1 MSQQSID
8 KLAQSKAKPLIRF
21 TISNCNLRSSKTV
34 IAADLTN
41 NVHVVEF
48 AVIFLHHLNRLLEQK
63 AQASLFARLHKFH
76 NSSLLVIYSTTTN
89 HDNARTRKTENFYD
103 HGVSRNLRTD
113 CRLFRMN
120 SEMIEEQSDTE
131 LQPSPE
137 SEVKFGQLKQLLQQM
152 FQLDRGDLDFGLY
165 RILNL
170 KAREISDFLE
180 CELLS
185 SVQEV
190 LYEATTF
197 ERTHLEEELN
207 KTIETLHSFKV
218 DPNSSEV
225 VADLRNKLD
234 EAIIDAEAEG
244 DVYNH
249 LINFFSLYYAE
260 GDFISQRR
268 YKSGSNPAYLIPYN
282 GEEVKLFWANT
293 DQYYI
298 KTTENYSTYTFSVG
312 SKEQYRLVRFEIT
325 VANNEN
331 DNVKE
336 ADGKQ
341 RRFFLAKGKKAISVN
356 TNELV
361 VQFEHR
367 PLTEQEKKSKLFSG
381 NGSIQQNKINEVTI
395 QNIISLLN
403 IEWLSYLTAPT
414 PTKSNQER
422 TILEKHV
429 SQFTAKNSF
438 DYFIHKDLSSFLIHE
453 LDIYIKTN
461 VLNLNDLVLG
471 DTNRL
476 RRAVKRT
483 HAVSHVG
490 NKIITFLS
498 QLEDY
503 QKRLWLKKKFIFET
517 QWCVTLDRI
526 PLSFYADIATNE
538 SQREEWIE
546 LYSIDDIEGD
556 FGNGGYGYS
565 EPLTVDFLKANP
577 YLVLDTKHFDHVF
590 VNRLL
595 AELSKASPL
604 DEQLDGLLIH
614 GENFQALRVLRKK
627 YANQVKCVYADPPYN
642 TGNDGFLYKDHFRR
656 SSWLS
661 MIADRLLSSTP
672 LMRNDACF
680 FISIDDNE
688 IGSLTNL
695 IQTIFPDCQHVT
707 NIAARLNPR
716 GRTLDKYLAKNHE
729 YIVAFSLF
737 DDSRSIHEIVKNG
750 KALEAYK
757 YNDSKGRYRKLELRN
772 RNPKFNRANRPNL
785 FFPIYT
791 TPNGGLVSLE
801 QSSEYPIEIY
811 PRNTKGED
819 GCWTWSRDKITRQI
833 DDISAS
839 LVKTGV
845 WRVFRKDRIKEGSL
859 PTTKEKSIWLDKDI
873 NNENGT
879 ELLRNLFGSA
889 LYPFPKS
896 SKLIEKILNIG
907 TNDGDIIIDYFSG
920 SGTTGHAV
928 IDVNRENDAKRKY
941 ILIEMADYF
950 DTILLPRIKKA
961 VFSKEWKEGKPV
973 DRNGLSHFFKYFHIE
988 SYEDTLDNLEFK
1000 TSSSEL
1006 LSDNRELNIDYLI
1019 RYSLEEETSG
1029 SPCLLGD
1036 HFKNPFDFNLSIFRE
1051 GVRHN
1056 VRVDLP
1062 ETFNYLI
1069 GLNVSLRNYV
1079 DKVLFFTGT
1088 DTNDQECLVM
1098 WRDLDE
1104 IDDHQMKKW
1113 FENYRKLSYPTP
1125 DKLYVNG
1132 DSCLNAIRQQ
1142 NESWVALTI
1151 ESEFRK
1157 LMFEDEYNDY
1167 KR

>member
-1 MSQQSID
+1 M
-8 KLAQSKAKPLIRF
+8 
-21 TISNCNLRSSKTV
+21 T
-34 IAADLTN
+34 
-41 NVHVVEF
+41 
-48 AVIFLHHLNRLLEQK
+48 
-63 AQASLFARLHKFH
+63 
-76 NSSLLVIYSTTTN
+76 
-89 HDNARTRKTENFYD
+89 
-103 HGVSRNLRTD
+103 
-113 CRLFRMN
+113 
-120 SEMIEEQSDTE
+120 EEQSRTE
-131 LQPSPE
+131 RQPPPE
-137 SEVKFGQLKQLLQQM
+137 SEEKFEQLKQLLQQM

-170 KAREISDFLE
+170 KSMEISEFLE
-180 CELLS
+180 CELLP

-190 LYEATTF
+190 LYGAATF
-197 ERTHLEEELN
+197 ERNHLQEELN
-207 KTIETLHSFKV
+207 KTIDTLHSFKV
-218 DPNSSEV
+218 DPNTSEL

-234 EAIIDAEAEG
+234 EAIVDAEAEG

-249 LINFFSLYYAE
+249 LINFFSRYYVE

-268 YKSGSNPAYLIPYN
+268 YKSGSGSTYLIPYN

-298 KTTENYSTYTFSVG
+298 KTTENYSNYIFSVG
-312 SKEQYRLVRFEIT
+312 GKEQGRCVRFEIA

-336 ADGKQ
+336 TDGKQ
-341 RRFFLAKGKKAISVN
+341 RRFFLAKGKKAISIN
-356 TNELV
+356 ANELV

-367 PLTEQEKKSKLFSG
+367 PLTEQEVISKLFPG
-381 NGSIQQNKINEVTI
+381 NGGIQQTRINEVTI
-395 QNIISLLN
+395 QSIVSFLD
-403 IEWLSYLTAPT
+403 IEWLSYLTSLE

-438 DYFIHKDLSSFLIHE
+438 DYFIHKDLSSFLNQE

-461 VLNLNDLVLG
+461 VLNLDELVLD

-483 HAVSHVG
+483 HAVRHVG
-490 NKIITFLS
+490 DKIIAFLS
-498 QLEDY
+498 QLEEY
-503 QKRLWLKKKFIFET
+503 QKRLWLKRKFIFET

-526 PLSFYADIATNE
+526 PLSFYADIANND
-538 SQREEWIE
+538 SQRKEWIV
-546 LYSIDDIEGD
+546 LYSINDIEGD
-556 FGNGGYGYS
+556 FGNGGCGYS
-565 EPLTVDFLKANP
+565 EPLTVDFLKSNP
-577 YLVLDTKHFDHVF
+577 YLVLDTKHFDHKF
-590 VNRLL
+590 VNQLL

-614 GENFQALRVLRKK
+614 GENFQALKLLMKR

-695 IQTIFPDCQHVT
+695 IQSIFPNCQHVT

-716 GRTLDKYLAKNHE
+716 GRTLDKYIAKNHE
-729 YIVAFSLF
+729 YILAFSLYN
-737 DDSRSIHEIVKNG
+737 DSRSIHDIVKNG

-757 YNDSKGRYRKLELRN
+757 FNDDKGRYRKLELRN
-772 RNPKFNRANRPNL
+772 RNPKFNCANRPNL

-791 TPNGGLVSLE
+791 TPNGGPVSLE
-801 QSSEYPIEIY
+801 QSAEFPIEIY

-819 GCWTWSRDKITRQI
+819 GCWTWGQSKITRQI
-833 DDISAS
+833 DDITAS
-839 LVKTGV
+839 LVNTGV
-845 WRVFRKDRIKEGSL
+845 WRVFRKDRIEDGSI

-907 TNDGDIIIDYFSG
+907 TDDGDVVIDYFSG

-928 IDVNRENDAKRKY
+928 VDANRGNSVKRKY
-941 ILIEMADYF
+941 ILIEVADYF

-961 VFSKEWKEGKPV
+961 IFSKEWKDGKPV

-988 SYEDTLDNLEFK
+988 SYEDTLDNLEVK
-1000 TSSSEL
+1000 TSSNEL
-1006 LSDNRELNIDYLI
+1006 LNNNKKLNIDYLI
-1019 RYSLEEETSG
+1019 RYSLEEETSS
-1029 SPCLLGD
+1029 SPCLLGG
-1036 HFKNPFDFNLSIFRE
+1036 HFKNPFDFRLSVFRN
-1051 GVRHN
+1051 GVRRD

-1069 GLNVSLRNYV
+1069 GLNVRLRNYS

-1088 DTNDQECLVM
+1088 DTGDQECLVM
-1098 WRDLDE
+1098 WRNLDE
-1104 IDDHQMKKW
+1104 VDDVQLKKW
-1113 FENYRKLSYPTP
+1113 FDDYRKLPYPTP
-1125 DKLYVNG
+1125 RKIYVNG
-1132 DSCLNAIRQQ
+1132 DNCLNTIKRQS
-1142 NESWVALTI
+1142 ESWIALTI
-1151 ESEFRK
+1151 EPEFRK
-1157 LMFEDEYNDY
+1157 LMFENETDDY
-1167 KR
+1167 RR